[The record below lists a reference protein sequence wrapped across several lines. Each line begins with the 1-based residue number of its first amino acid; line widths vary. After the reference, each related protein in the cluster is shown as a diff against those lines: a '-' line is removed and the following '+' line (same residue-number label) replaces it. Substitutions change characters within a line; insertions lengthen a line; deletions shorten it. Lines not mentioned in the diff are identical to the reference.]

1 MNGSVKNSIFKEESQ
16 FEHEIQRSRKVIKS
30 FKAKADRGRSL
41 SEKFADQ
48 MTSTFGTVFFLSL
61 NMVLFTLWILINI
74 GQFPEIKPLDPF
86 PFSLL
91 TMIVSLQA
99 IALAIIVLISQNRT
113 GKVDELREEI
123 DYQLGIIAEQE
134 VTKLLYIVAKIA
146 EKNGI
151 DLSKDIVLQ
160 EMLRPTNT
168 DTIGKSL
175 ERQIEKYDSS
185 IIPLKQT
192 LSKVLNK
199 EILNKEINLPSL

>member
-74 GQFPEIKPLDPF
+74 GQFPEIKPFDPF

>member
-1 MNGSVKNSIFKEESQ
+1 
-16 FEHEIQRSRKVIKS
+16 
-30 FKAKADRGRSL
+30 
-41 SEKFADQ
+41 
-48 MTSTFGTVFFLSL
+48 
-61 NMVLFTLWILINI
+61 
-74 GQFPEIKPLDPF
+74 
-86 PFSLL
+86 
-91 TMIVSLQA
+91 
-99 IALAIIVLISQNRT
+99 ISQNRT